1 MSEAKITKGRSRS
14 PKAETAVESADRAVP
29 RSTAERPRLR
39 DAERTSK
46 AILAAA
52 TKEFAER
59 GYGGARVD
67 AIAERAKINKRM
79 LYHYF
84 GGKDALYVAVLE
96 GSYVAIRSAEARLD
110 LSHRSPTEGMQELV
124 VFTWKYFLDHPE
136 FLGILST
143 ENMHKARFLK
153 RSARIFELHSPL
165 VAEISGLL
173 DRGAAAGDFRPGCD
187 PVKIYMSIAALGS
200 FFLTNRWTL
209 STIFQRNLSDKSEI
223 DSWGEHI
230 VDVIFA
236 YLRP

>member
-1 MSEAKITKGRSRS
+1 MSEAKSAGVRRKAARTDSAAEAANEAS
-14 PKAETAVESADRAVP
+14 MPKP
-29 RSTAERPRLR
+29 RQR
-39 DAERTSK
+39 DAERTSA

-52 TKEFAER
+52 TREFAER

-67 AIAERAKINKRM
+67 AIAARANINKRM

-96 GSYVAIRSAEARLD
+96 GSYIAIRSAEARLD
-110 LSHRSPTEGMQELV
+110 LSHREPREGMRELV
-124 VFTWKYFLDHPE
+124 VFTWQYFLAHPE

-143 ENMHKARFLK
+143 ENLHKAKFLK

-173 DRGAAAGDFRPGCD
+173 DRGAAAGDFRSGRD
-187 PVKIYMSIAALGS
+187 PVKIYMTIAALGS

-209 STIFQRNLSDKSEI
+209 STIFRRSLSDKSEI
-223 DSWGEHI
+223 EAWGEHI
-230 VDVIFA
+230 VEVVFA

>member
-1 MSEAKITKGRSRS
+1 MNDDEAAGAVKASRAA
-14 PKAETAVESADRAVP
+14 KEP
-29 RSTAERPRLR
+29 RIKQR
-39 DAERTSK
+39 DPERTSQ

-59 GYGGARVD
+59 GYGGARID
-67 AIAERAKINKRM
+67 AIAERANINKRM

-96 GSYVAIRSAEARLD
+96 GSYMAIRTAEHRLD
-110 LSHRSPTEGMQELV
+110 LSHREPREGMRELV
-124 VFTWKYFLDHPE
+124 VFTWKYFIDHPE
-136 FLGILST
+136 FLGILGT
-143 ENMHKARFLK
+143 ENLNKAKFLK

-173 DRGAAAGDFRPGCD
+173 ERGVASGEFRPGLD
-187 PVKIYMSIAALGS
+187 PVKIYMSIASLGA

-209 STIFQRNLSDKSEI
+209 STIFRRNLSEKAELDA
-223 DSWGEHI
+223 WGEHI

-236 YLRP
+236 YCRR

>member
-1 MSEAKITKGRSRS
+1 MSDAKPANRRSKTVDVEDRDL
-14 PKAETAVESADRAVP
+14 ENMTASSAKP
-29 RSTAERPRLR
+29 RQR

-67 AIAERAKINKRM
+67 AIAARAKINKRM

-110 LSHRSPTEGMQELV
+110 LSHKGATDGMRELI
-124 VFTWKYFLDHPE
+124 VFTWRYFLDHPE
-136 FLGILST
+136 FLGILGT
-143 ENMHKARFLK
+143 ENLHKARFLK

-173 DRGAAAGDFRPGCD
+173 DRGVKTGDFRPGCD

-223 DSWGEHI
+223 EAWGEHI
-230 VDVIFA
+230 IDVIFA

>member
-1 MSEAKITKGRSRS
+1 MSEAKTAKSRS
-14 PKAETAVESADRAVP
+14 KSVDVEAAGQAISSPPV
-29 RSTAERPRLR
+29 ERPRLR

-110 LSHRSPTEGMQELV
+110 LSHRSPMEGMRELV

-143 ENMHKARFLK
+143 ENMQKARFLK

-173 DRGAAAGDFRPGCD
+173 GRGVATGDFRSDCD

-209 STIFQRNLSDKSEI
+209 STIFQRNLSEKSEI
-223 DSWGEHI
+223 DAWGEHI
-230 VDVIFA
+230 IEVIFA

>member
-1 MSEAKITKGRSRS
+1 MSEGRTAKGRSKS
-14 PKAETAVESADRAVP
+14 AQVETAGQVVSGA
-29 RSTAERPRLR
+29 STERPRLR

-67 AIAERAKINKRM
+67 AIAERANINKRM

-96 GSYVAIRSAEARLD
+96 GSYIAIRSAEARLD
-110 LSHRSPTEGMQELV
+110 LSHRDPVEGMRELV

-143 ENMHKARFLK
+143 ENLHKARFLK

-173 DRGAAAGDFRPGCD
+173 DRGAAAGAFRSGCD

-209 STIFQRNLSDKSEI
+209 STIFRRNLSDKSEI
-223 DSWGEHI
+223 DAWGEHI
-230 VDVIFA
+230 VEVIFA

>member
-1 MSEAKITKGRSRS
+1 MTDEKNTGKRAKS
-14 PKAETAVESADRAVP
+14 AEIVMTDQTIADPPPVKH
-29 RSTAERPRLR
+29 RLR

-96 GSYVAIRSAEARLD
+96 GSYIAIRSAEARLD
-110 LSHRSPTEGMQELV
+110 LSHRDPVEGMRELI

-143 ENMHKARFLK
+143 ENLHKARFLK

-173 DRGAAAGDFRPGCD
+173 ERGSATGSFRTGCD
-187 PVKIYMSIAALGS
+187 PVNIYMSIAALGS

-209 STIFQRNLSDKSEI
+209 STIFRRNLFDKAEI
-223 DSWGEHI
+223 DAWGEHI
-230 VDVIFA
+230 INVIFA

>member
-1 MSEAKITKGRSRS
+1 MVPASTLS
-14 PKAETAVESADRAVP
+14 P
-29 RSTAERPRLR
+29 
-39 DAERTSK
+39 
-46 AILAAA
+46 
-52 TKEFAER
+52 
-59 GYGGARVD
+59 
-67 AIAERAKINKRM
+67 ERARDQQA
-79 LYHYF
+79 H
-84 GGKDALYVAVLE
+84 ALSLFRRQ
-96 GSYVAIRSAEARLD
+96 GRTLCRCPRGQLRRHSFSARARLD
-110 LSHRSPTEGMQELV
+110 LSHRTPTEGMRELV

-143 ENMHKARFLK
+143 ENLHKARFLK

-209 STIFQRNLSDKSEI
+209 STIFRRNLSDKSEI
-223 DSWGEHI
+223 DAWGEHI

>member
-1 MSEAKITKGRSRS
+1 MSEARTTKSRAKS
-14 PKAETAVESADRAVP
+14 VKAETGTQVAANL
-29 RSTAERPRLR
+29 TAERPRLR

-110 LSHRSPTEGMQELV
+110 LSHRDPKDGMRELV

-153 RSARIFELHSPL
+153 RSARIFALHSPL

-173 DRGAAAGDFRPGCD
+173 DRGAAAGDFRPDCD

-223 DSWGEHI
+223 DAWGEHI
-230 VDVIFA
+230 VEVIFA

>member
-1 MSEAKITKGRSRS
+1 MNDAKTAARRRKATKTISTGVPANDLSS
-14 PKAETAVESADRAVP
+14 PK
-29 RSTAERPRLR
+29 PRLR
-39 DAERTSK
+39 DAERTSA

-52 TKEFAER
+52 TKEFSER
-59 GYGGARVD
+59 GYGGARID
-67 AIAERAKINKRM
+67 AIAARANINKRM

-96 GSYVAIRSAEARLD
+96 GSYIAIRSAEARLD
-110 LSHRSPTEGMQELV
+110 LKHRPPRDGMRDLV
-124 VFTWKYFLDHPE
+124 VFTWQYFLAHPE

-143 ENMHKARFLK
+143 ENLHKAKFLK

-173 DRGAAAGDFRPGCD
+173 ERGAAVGDFRPGCD
-187 PVKIYMSIAALGS
+187 PVKIYMTIASLGA

-209 STIFQRNLSDKSEI
+209 SVIFRRNLSDKPEI
-223 DSWGEHI
+223 EAWGEHI
-230 VDVIFA
+230 VDVVFA

>member
-1 MSEAKITKGRSRS
+1 MSEAKTAGARRKTTKPVS
-14 PKAETAVESADRAVP
+14 AETVVGEVSALK
-29 RSTAERPRLR
+29 PRLR
-39 DAERTSK
+39 DAERTST

-67 AIAERAKINKRM
+67 AIAARANINKRM

-96 GSYVAIRSAEARLD
+96 GSYIAIRSAEARLD
-110 LSHRSPTEGMQELV
+110 LSHRAPRDGMRELV
-124 VFTWKYFLDHPE
+124 VFTWQYFLAHPE

-143 ENMHKARFLK
+143 ENLHKAKFLK

-173 DRGAAAGDFRPGCD
+173 DRGAAGGDFRPGCD
-187 PVKIYMSIAALGS
+187 PVKIYMTIAALGS

-209 STIFQRNLSDKSEI
+209 STIFRRNLSDKAEI
-223 DSWGEHI
+223 EAWGEHI
-230 VDVIFA
+230 VEVIFA

>member
-1 MSEAKITKGRSRS
+1 MMSETKTAKGRRKKVDAAG
-14 PKAETAVESADRAVP
+14 PDEAGVP
-29 RSTAERPRLR
+29 LIRRRQR
-39 DAERTSK
+39 DPERTSA

-67 AIAERAKINKRM
+67 AIAARANINKRM

-96 GSYVAIRSAEARLD
+96 GSYIAIRSSEAGLD
-110 LSHRSPTEGMQELV
+110 LSHRSPAEGMRELI
-124 VFTWKYFLDHPE
+124 VFTWQYFLDHPE
-136 FLGILST
+136 FLGILAT
-143 ENMHKARFLK
+143 ENQNRARFLK

-165 VAEISGLL
+165 VSEISGLL
-173 DRGAAAGDFRPGCD
+173 DRGAEAGDFRPGCD
-187 PVKIYMSIAALGS
+187 AVKIYMSIAALGS

-209 STIFQRNLSDKSEI
+209 STIFRRSLSDRTEI
-223 DSWGEHI
+223 NAWGEHI

-236 YLRP
+236 YLRR

>member
-1 MSEAKITKGRSRS
+1 MPEAKTVKRRTKSED
-14 PKAETAVESADRAVP
+14 PAKADQASSNA
-29 RSTAERPRLR
+29 SERPRLR

-96 GSYVAIRSAEARLD
+96 GSYIAIRSAEARLD
-110 LSHRSPTEGMQELV
+110 LSHRAPADGMRELV
-124 VFTWKYFLDHPE
+124 VFTWQYFLDHPE

-165 VAEISGLL
+165 VSSRKCLNASVPPATSP
-173 DRGAAAGDFRPGCD
+173 R
-187 PVKIYMSIAALGS
+187 
-200 FFLTNRWTL
+200 LT
-209 STIFQRNLSDKSEI
+209 
-223 DSWGEHI
+223 
-230 VDVIFA
+230 
-236 YLRP
+236 

>member
-1 MSEAKITKGRSRS
+1 MSEAKTAKSRS
-14 PKAETAVESADRAVP
+14 KNAEIEIADQAVSSAP
-29 RSTAERPRLR
+29 AERPRLR

-96 GSYVAIRSAEARLD
+96 GSYVAIRSAESRLD
-110 LSHRSPTEGMQELV
+110 LSHRSPTEGMRELV
-124 VFTWKYFLDHPE
+124 IFTWKYFLDHPE

-143 ENMHKARFLK
+143 ENMQKARFLK

-173 DRGAAAGDFRPGCD
+173 DRGVAAGDFRPGCD

-209 STIFQRNLSDKSEI
+209 STIFQRNLSEKSEI
-223 DSWGEHI
+223 DAWGEHI
-230 VDVIFA
+230 IEVIFA

>member
-1 MSEAKITKGRSRS
+1 MMSEGRTVVGRGKTG
-14 PKAETAVESADRAVP
+14 KAVSAERAVG
-29 RSTAERPRLR
+29 EVLGVKPRLR
-39 DAERTSK
+39 DAERTST

-67 AIAERAKINKRM
+67 AIAARANINKRM

-96 GSYVAIRSAEARLD
+96 GSYIAIRSAEARLD
-110 LSHRSPTEGMQELV
+110 LSHRDPRDGMRELV
-124 VFTWKYFLDHPE
+124 VFTWQYFLAHPE
-136 FLGILST
+136 FLGILGT
-143 ENMHKARFLK
+143 ENLHKAKFLK

-173 DRGAAAGDFRPGCD
+173 DRGVESGDFRPGCD
-187 PVKIYMSIAALGS
+187 PVKIYMTIAALGS

-209 STIFQRNLSDKSEI
+209 STIFRRNLSDKSEI
-223 DSWGEHI
+223 EAWGEHI
-230 VDVIFA
+230 VEVVFA

>member
-1 MSEAKITKGRSRS
+1 MDDAKITRSRRKNAAAVGIDEAG
-14 PKAETAVESADRAVP
+14 KAELPVK
-29 RSTAERPRLR
+29 PRLR
-39 DAERTSK
+39 DPERTST

-59 GYGGARVD
+59 GYGGARID
-67 AIAERAKINKRM
+67 AIAARANINKRM

-96 GSYVAIRSAEARLD
+96 GSYIAIRSAESRLD
-110 LSHRSPTEGMQELV
+110 LSHRPPRDGMRDLV
-124 VFTWKYFLDHPE
+124 VFTWQYFLSHPE
-136 FLGILST
+136 FLGILGT
-143 ENMHKARFLK
+143 ENLHKAKFLK

-173 DRGAAAGDFRPGCD
+173 ERGSASGDFRVGCD
-187 PVKIYMSIAALGS
+187 PVKIYMTIAALGS

-209 STIFQRNLSDKSEI
+209 STIFRRSLSDKAEI
-223 DSWGEHI
+223 EAWGEHI
-230 VDVIFA
+230 VEVIFA

>member
-1 MSEAKITKGRSRS
+1 MSEAKTAKSRLKS
-14 PKAETAVESADRAVP
+14 VDVEAADPAVSSAPV
-29 RSTAERPRLR
+29 ERPRLR

-110 LSHRSPTEGMQELV
+110 LSHRSPSEGMRELV

-143 ENMHKARFLK
+143 ENMQKARFLK

-165 VAEISGLL
+165 VAEISSLL
-173 DRGAAAGDFRPGCD
+173 DRGVAAGDFRSGCD

-209 STIFQRNLSDKSEI
+209 STIFQRNLSEKSEI
-223 DSWGEHI
+223 DAWGEHI
-230 VDVIFA
+230 IEVIFA

>member
-1 MSEAKITKGRSRS
+1 MMSEARTVKRRAKNADLANIDQASSRAT
-14 PKAETAVESADRAVP
+14 P
-29 RSTAERPRLR
+29 ERPRLR

-96 GSYVAIRSAEARLD
+96 GSYIAIRSAEARLD
-110 LSHRSPTEGMQELV
+110 LSHRSPVEGMRELV
-124 VFTWKYFLDHPE
+124 VFTWQYFLDHPE

-165 VAEISGLL
+165 VSEISDLL

-209 STIFQRNLSDKSEI
+209 STIFRRNLSDKAEI
-223 DSWGEHI
+223 DAWGEHI